1 MVNNSIFLISP
12 IHRSAVTCSDYIYDF
27 GTMQTQY
34 YRDGKLQFFS
44 EIVLNFSLTDAKKRD
59 EKSRFR
65 KFQYDRFENLLF

>member
-1 MVNNSIFLISP
+1 
-12 IHRSAVTCSDYIYDF
+12 
-27 GTMQTQY
+27 MQTQY

-65 KFQYDRFENLLF
+65 KFQNDRFENLLF